1 MKKKILIEGMRCNNC
16 VGHVRTAL
24 EEMEGVS
31 LLEVNLEEKYA
42 LVETEVDNSV
52 LKDVIEEEGYDVV
65 GIE

>member
-31 LLEVNLEEKYA
+31 LLEVNLAEKYA